1 MFSEYSMSNLTF
13 ATSFDLATCYDFS
26 HVGNPVIYIYIS
38 ICVAALWQYKD
49 QNLSNEGMI

>member
-1 MFSEYSMSNLTF
+1 MSNLTF